1 MFFFLLQVVFFAGE
15 LTYDAIEH
23 KKTGDENPN
32 YVLIATEGF
41 LEVQAQFYLFFVTP
55 LRIADK
61 YRVT

>member
-41 LEVQAQFYLFFVTP
+41 LEVQA
-55 LRIADK
+55 
-61 YRVT
+61 